1 MTLALATNTK
11 SATGDMYISRLSE
24 SSFSFSFVSSKPCST
39 DLRALANVAE
49 KHATKPTG
57 WNSGSALDAIM
68 IPRTMGTKVMYVCV
82 LSLCR
87 MMNKERSAVKN
98 GVVAPMAWLK
108 ETGMNRSEMLPPTTD
123 ATKTTA
129 RTAILIACFL
139 PLMACL
145 GTTPDARTAMERN
158 AHITCF

>member
-1 MTLALATNTK
+1 M
-11 SATGDMYISRLSE
+11 
-24 SSFSFSFVSSKPCST
+24 
-39 DLRALANVAE
+39 RALANVAE

-68 IPRTMGTKVMYVCV
+68 IPKTMGTKVMYVCV

-129 RTAILIACFL
+129 RTDAVSWSSVKC
-139 PLMACL
+139 PLRANP
-145 GTTPDARTAMERN
+145 TPDSRHEDVAPRDVPVARRTRSQFK
-158 AHITCF
+158 TLCG